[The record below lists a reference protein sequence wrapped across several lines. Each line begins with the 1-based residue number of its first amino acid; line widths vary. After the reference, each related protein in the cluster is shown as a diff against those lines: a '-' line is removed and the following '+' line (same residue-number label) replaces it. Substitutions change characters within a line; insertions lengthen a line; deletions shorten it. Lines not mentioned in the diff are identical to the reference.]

1 MFPRV
6 LGQSGYNKRIHSLTA
21 TMTWVCAALRRG
33 SRVHDDTVW
42 LVDSTPIE
50 CARSR
55 PTVMRSA
62 LAGRAQYGYRASR
75 SRFFWGLR
83 LHLVCTVHGL
93 PVGWALTGAKADE
106 RETLLA
112 VLATMDQPAQDGQVV
127 IADKNY
133 YGAAFEAELA
143 KGGIT
148 LIRPRRKGERPR
160 SGQRFLR
167 PLRQIIESVNDTLK
181 GQLDLED
188 HGART
193 PAGVCSRITQR
204 TLALTA
210 AI

>member
-1 MFPRV
+1 MGRV
-6 LGQSGYNKRIHSLTA
+6 
-21 TMTWVCAALRRG
+21 
-33 SRVHDDTVW
+33 RVT
-42 LVDSTPIE
+42 
-50 CARSR
+50 
-55 PTVMRSA
+55 SA
-62 LAGRAQYGYRASR
+62 SH

-112 VLATMDQPAQDGQVV
+112 VLATMDRPAQDGQVV

-143 KGGIT
+143 KGDIT
-148 LIRPRRKGERPR
+148 LIRPRRRGERPR

-181 GQLDLED
+181 GQLDLEG

-204 TLALTA
+204 ILALTA
-210 AI
+210 AIWHNSLTNAPVLRTLTPYDH